1 MINQKMIDEDAV
13 LEFLKNRPQKL
24 EVIMNGYYPS
34 ERLREAADY
43 ISHIQKEKHPF
54 DKGIPARVGIEK

>member
-1 MINQKMIDEDAV
+1 
-13 LEFLKNRPQKL
+13 
-24 EVIMNGYYPS
+24 MNGYYPS
-34 ERLREAADY
+34 DRMREAADY